1 MDFELTKQQEFLIK
15 TVREFGEKEI
25 IPIENDIEEKNDIPN
40 ELIKKMGKLGILGIP
55 VDKKYGGIGG
65 SYVDL
70 SIAVEELARINGAA
84 AFMVAVNYLGVITID
99 HQGSEEQKAKW
110 LPKLV
115 SGECLGAFSF
125 TEHSTG
131 SDPREIYATAKLEGD
146 QYICNGRK
154 GFTTGATYD
163 GPVILFL
170 RTGEPGEVTAFVAE
184 KNLDGYS
191 TPTIWPLVGLRGMK
205 VADIQLDNFKIPVQ
219 NRLNE
224 EGKGFSVLLDTISV
238 GKVDVSCAALGMAQ
252 AALDEAMK
260 YAKDK
265 TMRGKPIGTFQMV
278 QNEIAEM
285 AADVE
290 AARWL
295 LRRTMHLIDMKKA
308 TLADCAK
315 AKYFCSKMADS
326 VCHRAMT
333 VHGGYGYS
341 TEFRIERIWRDA
353 KFCGLVEG
361 NDVIQKV
368 IIARDIL
375 GI

>member
-1 MDFELTKQQEFLIK
+1 MIIK
-15 TVREFGEKEI
+15 EV
-25 IPIENDIEEKNDIPN
+25 KN
-40 ELIKKMGKLGILGIP
+40 K
-55 VDKKYGGIGG
+55 
-65 SYVDL
+65 
-70 SIAVEELARINGAA
+70 RR
-84 AFMVAVNYLGVITID
+84 
-99 HQGSEEQKAKW
+99 
-110 LPKLV
+110 KLV